1 MLLRL
6 RPLRMRLSCLF
17 LLVTVEVAAQSCPR
31 PLPPA
36 NGHPLAIDPV
46 VALTYSDGY
55 QAFGSLLRPSVP
67 APTCGWPLVV
77 FVHPLG
83 STRASDVDLQ
93 NLIAGQGYA
102 VYSYDVRG
110 HGQSLIANPTHA
122 NAGSTLWGPIERCD
136 LAEQIQFAA
145 ANPAWAGVVDGTR
158 VAVVGSSQGGVH
170 AWNAAAWSGRPLAVP
185 GRTPLTF
192 PSIACAVASDYV
204 AEPIDD
210 WLRGG
215 ELWSTWFLEA
225 IAGSYASLPIDAGLV
240 QAARAAFTAQAPQQ
254 LLTHF
259 VTEGR
264 AVAPELLTSTVP
276 VLYSHAYHDRID
288 SPLETLRLLQNMTA
302 PRRVLLSTVGHN
314 TPANDA
320 ERAFRDG
327 LLLRWLHRFLWQEA
341 NEIDLEESYVLSE
354 MPLPRLLRED
364 PGFAWSR
371 DHGGD
376 PLLAGNASRLYLHD
390 DQQLRDTPLAAPVPA
405 APIVQTIT
413 NPATFTPLDYLDQP
427 AVRDLNN
434 LLLACPLHE
443 LVYTAVINEERQ
455 LSQSA
460 VLHLRVVPQTADW
473 MLAALLTVEPPGP
486 GAEEV
491 MLSSQGFGNTA
502 SAPGVAEEHDVI
514 LPPVAARIPAG
525 SILRVRVRNLWL
537 RESPMAR
544 MLEVAPRFHDFQ
556 VDVVHDD
563 GAGRSWLDLPL
574 QPVRPKLATET
585 TWYPLATAPAVDLL
599 VRAGT
604 ARTGNIYY
612 VAAGI
617 SGHYPATPFLNDVI
631 PLQDDWLEG
640 VVTGAI
646 NQPEFLGFFG
656 VTDAAGEATATL
668 DFSAFAPLP
677 PILTGLRL
685 SFAAFVFDPSLAS
698 GAASNPCDLFLR

>member
-1 MLLRL
+1 MLPRRL
-6 RPLRMRLSCLF
+6 ASPMRLPSLF
-17 LLVTVEVAAQSCPR
+17 LLATAEVVAQSCPR
-31 PLPPA
+31 PVPPA
-36 NGHPLAIDPV
+36 AGHVLATDPV
-46 VALTYSDGY
+46 VAVTYSDGY
-55 QAFGSLLRPSVP
+55 QAFSSLIWPNVAP
-67 APTCGWPLVV
+67 PTCGWPLVV

-83 STRASDVDLQ
+83 STRADDLTLQ
-93 NLIAGQGYA
+93 ALIAGQGYA

-110 HGQSLIANPTHA
+110 HGQSLAANPTHP

-136 LAEQIQFAA
+136 LAEQILFATS
-145 ANPAWAGVVDGTR
+145 NPTWAGTIDGTR

-185 GRTPLTF
+185 GRAPLTF
-192 PSIACAVASDYV
+192 PTIACAVASDYV

-215 ELWSTWFLEA
+215 LLWSSWFLEA
-225 IAGSYASLPIDAGLV
+225 IAGSYTGLPIDPALV
-240 QAARAAFTAQAPQQ
+240 AAARAAFVNQAPQQ

-259 VTEGR
+259 ANEGR

-288 SPLETLRLLQNMTA
+288 SPLATLTLLQSMTA

-327 LLLRWLHRFLWQEA
+327 ILLRWLHRFLWQEA
-341 NEIDLEESYVLSE
+341 NEIDLEEPCVLSE

-364 PGFAWSR
+364 PAFAWSR
-371 DHGGD
+371 HHGND
-376 PLLAGNASRLYLHD
+376 PLVSTNPARFYLHD
-390 DQQLRDTPLAAPVPA
+390 DLQLRDLPLPAPVPSA
-405 APIVQTIT
+405 SLHQTIA
-413 NPATFTPLDYLDQP
+413 NPTTFTPVDYLDQP
-427 AVRDLNN
+427 TVRDLNN
-434 LLLACPLHE
+434 LLQVCPLQE
-443 LVYTAVINEERQ
+443 LVYTTVVNDERQ
-455 LSQSA
+455 LASSA
-460 VLHLRVVPQTADW
+460 ALHLRVVPQATDW
-473 MLAALLTVEPPGP
+473 MLAALLSIEPPGP
-486 GAEEV
+486 FTEEV
-491 MLSSQGFGNTA
+491 MLSSQGFGNSA
-502 SAPGVAEEHDVI
+502 STIGVAEEHDVI

-525 SILRVRVRNLWL
+525 SILRLRVRNLWL

-544 MLEVAPRFHDFQ
+544 QLEVAPRFHDFQ
-556 VDVVHDD
+556 VDVQHDD
-563 GAGRSWLDLPL
+563 GVGRSWIDVPL

-585 TWYPLATAPAVDLL
+585 TWYPLATAPVVDLL

-604 ARTGNIYY
+604 ERAGNIYY
-612 VAAGI
+612 VATGI
-617 SGHYPATPFLNDVI
+617 SGHVPGTPFLNDVI

-646 NQPEFLGFFG
+646 NQPQFLGFFG
-656 VTDAAGEATATL
+656 LIDAAGEATATL

-677 PILTGLRL
+677 PELTGFRL
-685 SFAAFVFDPSLAS
+685 SFATFVFDASLAG